1 MAVRRNRDENRRSG
15 LSGMGKRYRFEG
27 REAPEPWQA
36 EAWAEDHAAN
46 GRGRLV
52 CSEGMGTGKSRR
64 CSAECVRLREEGR
77 DVRYALR
84 QESVSRAGVLVN
96 GAGEHEALLRPR
108 KTVDGKPAHG
118 LSEAGKGQQPD

>member
-1 MAVRRNRDENRRSG
+1 MSSAGRTGLKFIRGGSDRPLCRALDCFSRVQEAGSSRVEESSCMAERRNRDENCRSD

-52 CSEGMGTGKSRR
+52 CSEGVGTGKSR
-64 CSAECVRLREEGR
+64 
-77 DVRYALR
+77 
-84 QESVSRAGVLVN
+84 
-96 GAGEHEALLRPR
+96 
-108 KTVDGKPAHG
+108 
-118 LSEAGKGQQPD
+118 